1 MTVASEGC
9 PPCPPW
15 RACNANS
22 GIISIIQP
30 RILMKIMGQIID
42 ECMMAI
48 LCSKKKIKIKVP
60 RMRQTMRRSLHYI
73 YLSLGKRY
81 IGRAKMK
88 VRCCTPDFH
97 YLISRSNITII
108 DSPLYTSVSIIHV
121 TRSNKLHSR

>member
-1 MTVASEGC
+1 MTVASEGR
-9 PPCPPW
+9 PPCW
-15 RACNANS
+15 RACNAS
-22 GIISIIQP
+22 GIIRIIQL

-42 ECMMAI
+42 ECVMAI
-48 LCSKKKIKIKVP
+48 LCIATPKKVP

-88 VRCCTPDFH
+88 VRCCTPGFPLS
-97 YLISRSNITII
+97 YISLQYYHNRLPS
-108 DSPLYTSVSIIHV
+108 LYTSVSIIHV

>member
-9 PPCPPW
+9 PPCW
-15 RACNANS
+15 RAYNAS
-22 GIISIIQP
+22 GIIRIIQP

-60 RMRQTMRRSLHYI
+60 RMRHTMRRSLHYI
-73 YLSLGKRY
+73 SVTRKALYREGKNESALLHTRFPLSY
-81 IGRAKMK
+81 ISFQYYHNRL
-88 VRCCTPDFH
+88 P
-97 YLISRSNITII
+97 S
-108 DSPLYTSVSIIHV
+108 LYTSVSIIHA